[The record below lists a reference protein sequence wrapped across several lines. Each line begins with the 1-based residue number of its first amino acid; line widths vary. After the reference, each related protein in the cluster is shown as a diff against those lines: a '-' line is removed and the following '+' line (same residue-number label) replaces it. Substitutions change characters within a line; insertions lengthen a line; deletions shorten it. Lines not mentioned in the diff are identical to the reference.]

1 MGGLLSD
8 LTLYSTFACMG
19 LTLWFAIYLLSRS
32 RANPLAF
39 RAIVALVAMAFYYNY
54 VLNALIIGQVEKS
67 PVRLFAQTIA
77 LIAWHDLT
85 IYLLNPQQRK
95 KRYTLARGI
104 VLFGVIMTILIFTAP
119 PAPPCD
125 PTFVCPS
132 SMS

>member
-1 MGGLLSD
+1 MDGLLSD

-67 PVRLFAQTIA
+67 PVRLFAQDVGATVK
-77 LIAWHDLT
+77 LLT
-85 IYLLNPQQRK
+85 P
-95 KRYTLARGI
+95 
-104 VLFGVIMTILIFTAP
+104 
-119 PAPPCD
+119 D
-125 PTFVCPS
+125 
-132 SMS
+132 